1 MDIDN
6 LVVRASYGLQ
16 GNIDKN
22 TSPFLLGNYR
32 IENILPGGSED
43 MIDVSGAPNKKLRW
57 EKTHSVNAG
66 FDFAVL
72 NQAINLSVDY
82 YYRKGVD
89 LIGTQMLPLETGF
102 EMLTVN
108 WASMRNQGVEVALS
122 TRNVHTKNFM
132 WTTNFNFAYNNNKVL
147 KEALR
152 EDALEPGRE
161 GYPAGALFALKT
173 AGLDEEGYP
182 MFQDKDGKAV
192 SAMEFFKLQEWGF
205 GATDLTARERRELYT
220 YVGTADCPYTGGF
233 NNTFTYKAFELGVN
247 FSFDFGGKV
256 RSQPTYSIVDFD
268 KGRNTNRD
276 ILNRWTP
283 ENTETIFPVLLSQN
297 ERLDEYMWYSN
308 QNEIYRNLD
317 IWIRDLNYVRL
328 QNIRLGYTLPTNF
341 SRTLG
346 MTSAT
351 VAIEGRN
358 LLVFGSSY
366 KNYLDPETMS
376 NAYATPAPKS
386 VTLSLNLI
394 F

>member
-1 MDIDN
+1 M
-6 LVVRASYGLQ
+6 LV
-16 GNIDKN
+16 
-22 TSPFLLGNYR
+22 LLT
-32 IENILPGGSED
+32 
-43 MIDVSGAPNKKLRW
+43 A
-57 EKTHSVNAG
+57 
-66 FDFAVL
+66 
-72 NQAINLSVDY
+72 
-82 YYRKGVD
+82 
-89 LIGTQMLPLETGF
+89 LIQ
-102 EMLTVN
+102 
-108 WASMRNQGVEVALS
+108 
-122 TRNVHTKNFM
+122 
-132 WTTNFNFAYNNNKVL
+132 
-147 KEALR
+147 
-152 EDALEPGRE
+152 
-161 GYPAGALFALKT
+161 
-173 AGLDEEGYP
+173 
-182 MFQDKDGKAV
+182 AV
-192 SAMEFFKLQEWGF
+192 SIIL
-205 GATDLTARERRELYT
+205 
-220 YVGTADCPYTGGF
+220 
-233 NNTFTYKAFELGVN
+233 FTYKAFELGVN

>member
-1 MDIDN
+1 
-6 LVVRASYGLQ
+6 
-16 GNIDKN
+16 
-22 TSPFLLGNYR
+22 
-32 IENILPGGSED
+32 
-43 MIDVSGAPNKKLRW
+43 
-57 EKTHSVNAG
+57 
-66 FDFAVL
+66 
-72 NQAINLSVDY
+72 
-82 YYRKGVD
+82 
-89 LIGTQMLPLETGF
+89 
-102 EMLTVN
+102 MLTS
-108 WASMRNQGVEVALS
+108 ASTS
-122 TRNVHTKNFM
+122 
-132 WTTNFNFAYNNNKVL
+132 
-147 KEALR
+147 
-152 EDALEPGRE
+152 
-161 GYPAGALFALKT
+161 
-173 AGLDEEGYP
+173 
-182 MFQDKDGKAV
+182 
-192 SAMEFFKLQEWGF
+192 
-205 GATDLTARERRELYT
+205 
-220 YVGTADCPYTGGF
+220 
-233 NNTFTYKAFELGVN
+233 
-247 FSFDFGGKV
+247 V

>member
-1 MDIDN
+1 M
-6 LVVRASYGLQ
+6 
-16 GNIDKN
+16 
-22 TSPFLLGNYR
+22 
-32 IENILPGGSED
+32 
-43 MIDVSGAPNKKLRW
+43 
-57 EKTHSVNAG
+57 
-66 FDFAVL
+66 
-72 NQAINLSVDY
+72 
-82 YYRKGVD
+82 
-89 LIGTQMLPLETGF
+89 
-102 EMLTVN
+102 
-108 WASMRNQGVEVALS
+108 
-122 TRNVHTKNFM
+122 
-132 WTTNFNFAYNNNKVL
+132 
-147 KEALR
+147 
-152 EDALEPGRE
+152 
-161 GYPAGALFALKT
+161 
-173 AGLDEEGYP
+173 DEEGYP
-182 MFQDKDGKAV
+182 MFEGKDGKAV

-341 SRTLG
+341 SRKLG

-351 VAIEGRN
+351 IAIEGRN

-386 VTLSLNLI
+386 VTLSLNLN